1 MSYTSTP
8 IRTLPDLA
16 EAVLRARESQG
27 LTATAVARR
36 AGRSRDIL
44 YRLEHGEDVS
54 VSSLLDLL
62 RAMGHQLA
70 LVPARLPTL
79 DEARERFRDDDE

>member
-1 MSYTSTP
+1 MTYKSDP
-8 IRTLPDLA
+8 IRTLADLGK
-16 EAVLRARESQG
+16 AVSRARESQG

-44 YRLEHGEDVS
+44 YRLERGEDVS
-54 VSSLLDLL
+54 ASSLLDLL
-62 RAMGHQLA
+62 QAMGHQLA

-79 DEARERFRDDDE
+79 DEARKRFQADDE